1 MILNTSVKSDDR
13 VPTLINFRWSDYL
26 NVPLRFYK
34 TLVSITKAYHG
45 LSKFPPP
52 LLLQDNWLEL
62 VLTRSLEPFWLVE
75 LVVTSS
81 NYCLLPPGRNWLPLG
96 RRPLGAMSCL
106 YLIPGHLRVGELSW
120 MLVNSTQQRS
130 IFDIG
135 KLNLGP
141 QFQLQVVLQP

>member
-1 MILNTSVKSDDR
+1 MAYV
-13 VPTLINFRWSDYL
+13 NFLPFCS
-26 NVPLRFYK
+26 YK
-34 TLVSITKAYHG
+34 TIGWNWFYLVPWKPA
-45 LSKFPPP
+45 
-52 LLLQDNWLEL
+52 
-62 VLTRSLEPFWLVE
+62 VVE

-96 RRPLGAMSCL
+96 RRPPGAMSCL

-120 MLVNSTQQRS
+120 MLVNSTQQLS

-135 KLNLGP
+135 KLNLGA